1 MEFLEYMISLP
12 SLGGALLLTAG
23 NVARILIM
31 HNKNNFKES
40 ATTYVSNENFE
51 VLDKSEVFVRSY
63 ETKVKLSNNKDKK

>member
-12 SLGGALLLTAG
+12 SLGGALLLTIG
-23 NVARILIM
+23 NVVRILIM